1 MILRSV
7 EEVRESA
14 RKHLEGSPP
23 MDKLIPYTGSLKYL
37 RDSGITLRYAILR
50 SAVHHYFH
58 IGEIST
64 KRGRLGHSVGDY
76 PGRLGKCL

>member
-14 RKHLEGSPP
+14 RKYLEGSPP

-37 RDSGITLRYAILR
+37 RDSGITLRYAVLR
-50 SAVHHYFH
+50 SAVHHYFTSTSAKSLPS
-58 IGEIST
+58 EIASGT
-64 KRGRLGHSVGDY
+64 QWETIPVV
-76 PGRLGKCL
+76 